1 MRRWAIRIVVGI
13 VGLLVMVA
21 VAVQVVLWTDLPR
34 TWILRAAREQLG
46 LDMAAAAMSV
56 GWTGRTTI
64 RDVTLTAP
72 LDEEPMFSVEAIEV
86 SHRSVPMLLV
96 RRSLGLDSVRL
107 DKPQISLRRNAGG
120 RWNIQDVVARLAGG
134 RSDEPT
140 RTVLPRLDV
149 RDALIRII
157 EPNEA
162 IRTIGPISAFG
173 TDNGLSTWGFRVNVP
188 QGVRLHGEVTQGGN
202 WAHRIDFDIDPDES
216 LGETM
221 RSSGLTPTRAAGRW
235 VGRMEGG
242 GLAGALRL
250 DRFEGGSVT
259 LAGAVD
265 VTVRSDSVTLNPR
278 NLVVIEPNLAG
289 RRLRLVTGCISFDRD
304 GVTVDRLVASTG
316 LLNSQ
321 IRGRWDLASRSGDFS
336 VDWAGSL
343 PDQGGQFNGLAE
355 LAIQSPRLGRKEMTL
370 KATLA
375 GGGPFGELHLGA
387 EVRGAGADWRK
398 SLWEASVGE
407 LAWRNSKREVDL
419 AGTGVKAVVDW
430 PQVQLTALTL
440 PDAQQIN
447 AAAELDA
454 QTLHWSGQ
462 IDVSGLK
469 RSAEGSGLDIRI
481 RASGDRHEAVISE
494 LAVATGERVA
504 IAKGKLALS
513 AREIRDA
520 HLSAKWSGRQTG
532 EASAESP
539 VQWVCEAD
547 LGGTVRPIAL
557 QLNGTMTGRNVRLGR
572 RMVSQLDIPWKGTFD
587 AEQVQISTEPFDLLG
602 GRWQLSGRHDLSVP
616 LTQLG
621 LAIDNLSLQAAAEMA
636 GLPLACRGQAGAR
649 LQLAMPDFAMD
660 KAQAYG
666 TWEVED
672 LRMPPFEA
680 QKGRGRLRIADGV
693 AKLDEI
699 VLQQESGQAQGAME
713 FRLDQPHRPDI
724 QIKATEWPLTW
735 EPQEVRLSIDGEATA
750 TLDIQRRSLDGQVQ
764 VSGQLFLKQESLG
777 RLRASGRLQERALD
791 VHELS
796 GELLGGHL
804 QGAAKIPLDQWTASA
819 GQMQWQ
825 GIELGRLAMLW
836 PGAADLQGKL
846 TGTLTAGP
854 KDPEV
859 RALEPLR
866 LELRAEI
873 PDGRYGRMRV
883 DDCHL
888 IAYLGDDR
896 LLVDKMDV
904 HLAGGLLEGWARVSP
919 RDDEFHLASVIDF
932 NDIDLNE
939 VSQVSVSDDSSRMN
953 GRLSG
958 RAMLLTSSGWRH
970 LSGQADLN
978 ISQSDLGATPILRT
992 LYDTLNLNL
1001 GQSKPE
1007 GTGQVKVQFEGVHIR
1022 IPSFVY
1028 FNRGVEVRGAGAI
1041 EDFTRG
1047 AQSPIEG
1054 YAVGSTRVLKGV
1066 RLPGVRELDRL
1077 MASMQTGVASVTIAG
1092 TLANV
1097 EVEVVPLPVVS
1108 GPLRHLLWSQLR
1120 D

>member
-1 MRRWAIRIVVGI
+1 MRRWVIRTVVVVI
-13 VGLLVMVA
+13 GLLVMVA

-34 TWILRAAREQLG
+34 TWVVRTAGERLG
-46 LDMAAAAMSV
+46 LDVTAAALSV

-64 RDVTLTAP
+64 RDVTLKAP
-72 LDEEPMFSVEAIEV
+72 LGEQPVLSIEAIEI

-96 RRSLGLDSVRL
+96 RRSLGLGLVRI
-107 DKPQISLRRNAGG
+107 DKPQISLRRDAGG

-134 RSDEPT
+134 RSGGPT
-140 RTVLPRLDV
+140 RMALPRLGV
-149 RDALIRII
+149 RDALIRIM

-173 TDNGLSTWGFRVNVP
+173 TDDGRSTWEFQVKAP
-188 QGVRLHGEVTQGGN
+188 QGVELHGEMTQGGS
-202 WAHRIDFDIDPDES
+202 WAHRVDFDIDPSES
-216 LGETM
+216 LREMM
-221 RSSGLTPTRAAGRW
+221 RSSGLTLTRAAGRW
-235 VGRMEGG
+235 VGRMEAG

-250 DRFEGGSVT
+250 DRFEGGSVA

-265 VTVRSDSVTLNPR
+265 ATVQSDSVTLNPR
-278 NLVVIEPNLAG
+278 NLLVIEPNLAG
-289 RRLRLVTGCISFDRD
+289 QSLRLVAGCISLTRD
-304 GVTVDRLVASTG
+304 GVRTDHLVATTD
-316 LLNSQ
+316 LLTSQ
-321 IRGRWDLASRSGDFS
+321 IDGRWDLASRSGDFC

-355 LAIQSPRLGRKEMTL
+355 LAIKSPRLGRKEMTL
-370 KATLA
+370 RATLA
-375 GGGPFGELHLGA
+375 GRGPFGELHMGA

-398 SLWEASVGE
+398 SLWEASASE

-419 AGTGVKAVVDW
+419 AGTGAKVAVDW
-430 PQVQLTALTL
+430 PQVKLTALTL
-440 PDAQQIN
+440 PNAQQVN

-469 RSAEGSGLDIRI
+469 RSAEGLGLDIRVYG
-481 RASGDRHEAVISE
+481 SGDQHEAFISE
-494 LAVATGERVA
+494 LAVTAGERVA
-504 IAKGKLALS
+504 IAEGKLALS
-513 AREIRDA
+513 TGEIHDA
-520 HLSAKWSGRQTG
+520 HLSARWSGRQTG
-532 EASAESP
+532 GALEESP
-539 VQWVCEAD
+539 IQWVCEAD

-572 RMVSQLDIPWKGTFD
+572 RMVSQLDIPWKGTVD

-636 GLPLACRGQAGAR
+636 GLPLTCRGRAQAR
-649 LQLAMPDFAMD
+649 LQLAVPDFTLD

-672 LRMPPFEA
+672 VRMPPFEA

-699 VLQQESGQAQGAME
+699 VLEQGSGQAQGSME

-724 QIKATEWPLTW
+724 QIKVTEWPLTW

-750 TLDIQRRSLDGQVQ
+750 TLDVQRASLDGQVQ
-764 VSGQLFLKQESLG
+764 VSGQLLVKQKSLG
-777 RLRASGRLQERALD
+777 HLRASGRLQGRALA
-791 VHELS
+791 VRELS
-796 GELLGGHL
+796 GELLGGRV

-825 GIELGRLAMLW
+825 GIELNRLATLW
-836 PGAADLQGKL
+836 PGAANLQGKL

-854 KDPEV
+854 KDPQV

-873 PDGRYGRMRV
+873 PDGRFGRMRV

-904 HLAGGLLEGWARVSP
+904 HAAGGLLEGWARVSP
-919 RDDEFHLASVIDF
+919 HEERFHLASVIDF

-939 VSQVSVSDDSSRMN
+939 VSQVSVSKDSSRMN

-958 RAMLLTSSGWRH
+958 RATLLTSSDWRH

-978 ISQSDLGATPILRT
+978 ISQSDLGAAPILRT
-992 LYDTLNLNL
+992 LHDTLNLNL
-1001 GQSKPE
+1001 GQAKPE
-1007 GTGQVKVQFEGVHIR
+1007 GTGQVKVQFDGRHIR

-1028 FNRGVEVRGAGAI
+1028 FNRGVEVRGAGVI
-1041 EDFTRG
+1041 GDFTRG
-1047 AQSPIEG
+1047 GQSPIEG
-1054 YAVGSTRVLKGV
+1054 YAVGSTRVLKGI

-1092 TLANV
+1092 TLAKV
-1097 EVEVVPLPVVS
+1097 EVAVVPLPVVS